1 MSNLATAPIAAAFGL
16 IGSLLPPAV
25 QAATYKRRT
34 GSTYSTSTG
43 VDTPTYAADLTVQ
56 ASIQD
61 YSRHE
66 RADSA
71 IWPEDRKALIQGAEL
86 ATDPAIGDQL
96 VVAGQTLTVV
106 GVTVDPA
113 RVVFTLQVRRA
124 A

>member
-1 MSNLATAPIAAAFGL
+1 MSTLATAPIAAAFAL
-16 IGSLLPPAV
+16 IQSLLPPGV
-25 QAATYKRRT
+25 QSATYRRRTAAAYSTATGAAT
-34 GSTYSTSTG
+34 
-43 VDTPTYAADLTVQ
+43 DTFTTV
-56 ASIQD
+56 AIQVSVQEYD
-61 YSRHE
+61 RHE

-71 IWPEDRKALIQGAEL
+71 IQPEDRKALIQGSQL
-86 ATDPAIGDQL
+86 ASDPAIGDQL

>member
-1 MSNLATAPIAAAFGL
+1 MGLSATIASAVAAGYAAL
-16 IGSLLPPAV
+16 DDIPR
-25 QAATYKRRT
+25 AATYRRRT

-43 VDTPTYAADLTVQ
+43 TDTPTYADAAVDAIVV
-56 ASIQD
+56 D
-61 YSRHE
+61 YSRRE

-71 IWPEDRKALIQGAEL
+71 IQPEDRKALIQGAQL
-86 ATDPAIGDQL
+86 AADPAIGDQL